1 VARCEWLLVSRL
13 GVVILIQLATTR
25 RGGVGLF
32 SDQNDASLSPGRTAA
47 AVDFL
52 AQLHGHTWGVARA
65 DRWVAAGLQPQGGS
79 WYLDTRASEWEAMPT
94 RTNSWE
100 GRLRRAARAI
110 DRR

>member
-1 VARCEWLLVSRL
+1 MARCEWLLVSRL

-94 RTNSWE
+94 RINSWE